1 MYGNSSARIV
11 RSITTLHL
19 FIYLF
24 IYVRYLIFVM
34 FKEVL
39 KAVMCHFCA

>member
-11 RSITTLHL
+11 RSITTLH
-19 FIYLF
+19 LF